1 MKPITDDLYKKI
13 VRVSDEVKKELLR
26 KGLVI
31 PMDNADGSI
40 SIGNFRIVRKDNSFY
55 SIVDFE
61 GESIVDQIN
70 LPQSAIML
78 ANTLAL
84 GRHVDSRIEGLDK
97 SYGYALFEEQL
108 HEQAVKNSQK
118 KSLDYFD
125 LMLTK
130 CLIARAKKEDYKRE
144 IINSF
149 EKLRKLV

>member
-13 VRVSDEVKKELLR
+13 VKVSDEVKKELRR

-31 PMDNADGSI
+31 PIDNDDGSI
-40 SIGNFRIVRKDNSFY
+40 SVGNFRIVKERTNFY

-61 GESIVDQIN
+61 GERVVERIN

-84 GRHVDSRIEGLDK
+84 GLHIDSRIEQLDK

-108 HEQAVKNSQK
+108 HEQAVKNSHK

-130 CLIARAKKEDYKRE
+130 CMIARAKKEDYKRE